1 MIARVLIV
9 ASLINFTTSFLSQRS
24 SPSNSLQGVH
34 TCFGDQQCVNRKD
47 STDLSMDFG
56 KFLNDA
62 FSNGDS
68 DDKEKKSL
76 QSYDDDHD
84 EEDEHGYLGC
94 TNIFKIKG
102 TQKKHFSNSV
112 FIVTLIVISLSLHF
126 PKSCPQ

>member
-9 ASLINFTTSFLSQRS
+9 ASLINFTTSFLAQRS
-24 SPSNSLQGVH
+24 SPSNSNHLQGVH

-47 STDLSMDFG
+47 STALSMDFG

-62 FSNGDS
+62 FSMGDN

-76 QSYDDDHD
+76 QSFDDDHD
-84 EEDEHGYLGC
+84 EEEEYGYLGC

-112 FIVTLIVISLSLHF
+112 FIVTLIFISLSLHF
-126 PKSCPQ
+126 L